1 MPNRHKIQNRAKVV
15 QVDGVLGEEEEEE
28 NEAFDK
34 YYQLMTS
41 ASTLVCSLVLLLP
54 CPYLWVHIL

>member
-15 QVDGVLGEEEEEE
+15 QVDGVLGEEEE

-34 YYQLMTS
+34 YYQLITS
-41 ASTLVCSLVLLLP
+41 ASTLVCSLVLLLLY
-54 CPYLWVHIL
+54 PYLWVHIL